1 MFTLFSS
8 FNTLKT
14 FVIQFQCM
22 SVFHQFA
29 GYYMYMY
36 MSHITIIF
44 VTEGKSHNA
53 EYIIIVFI

>member
-1 MFTLFSS
+1 
-8 FNTLKT
+8 
-14 FVIQFQCM
+14 M

-44 VTEGKSHNA
+44 VTEGKSHNT
-53 EYIIIVFI
+53 EYIIIVFT